1 MTCCSPLKMIKQDL
15 LRFPT
20 FFWTDLCVKTL
31 GFFLKLTSYKL
42 VSNRNS
48 KTRKVSSFYLNIE
61 NLSCSNAWF
70 SIGPKS
76 VTEPQVN
83 VISTNNLF
91 WFSYASLFV
100 YSMFF
105 SCLFFLNAN
114 VLLFLQGLLVCS
126 MATRPHPSLFR
137 FLPWSTCREILILIS
152 FQSKALMLLL
162 SLSKTFTATVT
173 GNGKKWADFSHL
185 ANNP

>member
-48 KTRKVSSFYLNIE
+48 KTIKVSSFYLNIE
-61 NLSCSNAWF
+61 NLCCSNAWF

-83 VISTNNLF
+83 VISTNFDFHMRRYLF
-91 WFSYASLFV
+91 ILGFFPVFFFLMLTCCFCFFLGALGVFYGNKTSSQFVSFS
-100 YSMFF
+100 SMVHLPGDLNTHILSVKGAHVVVEFKQNIHSNGNRKRQEMSWFF
-105 SCLFFLNAN
+105 SSC
-114 VLLFLQGLLVCS
+114 Q
-126 MATRPHPSLFR
+126 
-137 FLPWSTCREILILIS
+137 
-152 FQSKALMLLL
+152 
-162 SLSKTFTATVT
+162 
-173 GNGKKWADFSHL
+173 
-185 ANNP
+185 

>member
-31 GFFLKLTSYKL
+31 GFFLKLTSFKL

-61 NLSCSNAWF
+61 NLCCSNAWF

-83 VISTNNLF
+83 VISTNFDFHMRRYL
-91 WFSYASLFV
+91 SILC
-100 YSMFF
+100 FF
-105 SCLFFLNAN
+105 PVSFFLM
-114 VLLFLQGLLVCS
+114 LTCCCFFFFQGLLVCS
-126 MATRPHPSLFR
+126 MATRPHPSLSR

-152 FQSKALMLLL
+152 FHSKALMLLL
-162 SLSKTFTATVT
+162 SLSKTFSATVT
-173 GNGKKWADFSHL
+173 GNGKK
-185 ANNP
+185 

>member
-48 KTRKVSSFYLNIE
+48 KTIRVSSFYLNIE
-61 NLSCSNAWF
+61 NLCCSNAWF

-114 VLLFLQGLLVCS
+114 VLLLLFFLGALGVFYGNKTSSQFVSFSS
-126 MATRPHPSLFR
+126 MVH
-137 FLPWSTCREILILIS
+137 LPGDLNTHILSVKGAHVVVEFKQNIHS
-152 FQSKALMLLL
+152 N
-162 SLSKTFTATVT
+162 
-173 GNGKKWADFSHL
+173 GNRKRQKMSWFFSSCQ
-185 ANNP
+185 